1 MPASPDQKLWART
14 RQAVHAQVARTAMS
28 LFLER
33 GFEAT
38 TIDDIAA
45 AAGISRRSFFRYFG
59 TKEDIVLGDL
69 AAHGEAI
76 RKELEARPAAEDAW
90 TALLNALRHS
100 PRPGQDDGTTLEIS
114 KMLYNTPSLRARS
127 LEKHLQWQT
136 LLTPDIRRRLG
147 VAPDDE
153 HDLRA
158 EAIVACVLTCLD
170 VAGEA
175 WTRGNG
181 TTPLEDL
188 VLAAVA
194 AVRGNAAATEEGVAA
209 ARPRKTSEG

>member
-1 MPASPDQKLWART
+1 MPTTPDQKLWART
-14 RQAVHAQVARTAMS
+14 RQAVHAEVARTAMS

-69 AAHGEAI
+69 AARGELI
-76 RKELEARPAAEDAW
+76 RKELEARPATEDAW
-90 TALLNALRHS
+90 TALLNALRHT
-100 PRPGQDDGTTLEIS
+100 PRPGQDDATTLQIS
-114 KMLYNTPSLRARS
+114 KMLYGTPSLRARS
-127 LEKHLQWQT
+127 LEKHLQWQA
-136 LLTPDIRRRLG
+136 LLTPEIRRRLG

-158 EAIVACVLTCLD
+158 DAIVACVLTCLD

-175 WTRGNG
+175 WTRSDGSQS
-181 TTPLEDL
+181 LEDL
-188 VLAAVA
+188 VLMAVA
-194 AVRGNAAATEEGVAA
+194 AVRGSAADT
-209 ARPRKTSEG
+209 

>member
-1 MPASPDQKLWART
+1 MPDPIEDKLWART
-14 RQAVHAQVARTAMS
+14 RQAVHAEVARIAME

-69 AAHGEAI
+69 AAQGERI
-76 RKELEARPAAEDAW
+76 RERLLARPDHEDAW
-90 TALLNALRHS
+90 TALLNALRDA
-100 PRPGQDDGTTLEIS
+100 PRPGRDEATTLKIS
-114 KMLYNTPSLRARS
+114 KMLYGTPSLRARS
-127 LEKHLQWQT
+127 IEKHLHWQE
-136 LLTPDIRRRLG
+136 LLTPEIRRRLG
-147 VAPDDE
+147 RAPGDE

-158 EAIVACVLTCLD
+158 AAIVACVLACLD

-175 WTRGNG
+175 WTRSDGAE
-181 TTPLEDL
+181 PLEEL
-188 VLAAVA
+188 VLAAVT
-194 AVRGNAAATEEGVAA
+194 AVRQSTPGT
-209 ARPRKTSEG
+209 

>member
-1 MPASPDQKLWART
+1 VPAAADQKLWTRT
-14 RQAVHAQVARTAMS
+14 RQAVLAEITQTAMT

-69 AAHGEAI
+69 TAQGELI
-76 RKELEARPAAEDAW
+76 REELEARPAVEDAW
-90 TALLNALRHS
+90 TALLNALAAA
-100 PRPGQDDGTTLEIS
+100 PRLGQDEPTMLKVS
-114 KMLYNTPSLRARS
+114 KMLYETPSLRARS
-127 LEKHLQWQT
+127 IEKHFHWQA
-136 LLTPDIRRRLG
+136 LFTPEIRRRLG
-147 VAPDDE
+147 TAPGDD

-158 EAIVACVLTCLD
+158 DAIVACVLTCLD

-175 WTRGNG
+175 WTRGDG
-181 TTPLEDL
+181 RGSLPDL

-194 AVRGNAAATEEGVAA
+194 AVRGVA
-209 ARPRKTSEG
+209 G

>member
-1 MPASPDQKLWART
+1 MSATPDQKLWART
-14 RQAVHAQVARTAMS
+14 RQAVHAEVARTAMG

-69 AAHGEAI
+69 AAQGELI
-76 RKELEARPAAEDAW
+76 RKELEARPATEDAW
-90 TALLNALRHS
+90 TALLNALRHA
-100 PRPGQDDGTTLEIS
+100 PRPGQDDATTLKIS
-114 KMLYNTPSLRARS
+114 KMLYGTPSLRARS
-127 LEKHLQWQT
+127 LEKHLQWQA

-158 EAIVACVLTCLD
+158 DAIVACVLTCLD

-175 WTRGNG
+175 WTRSDG
-181 TTPLEDL
+181 TTPLDDL

-194 AVRGNAAATEEGVAA
+194 AVRGSAAAY
-209 ARPRKTSEG
+209 

>member
-1 MPASPDQKLWART
+1 MPASSDQKLWART
-14 RQAVHAQVARTAMS
+14 RQAVHAEVSRTAMG

-69 AAHGEAI
+69 AAQGELI
-76 RKELEARPAAEDAW
+76 REELRARPDTEDAW
-90 TALLNALRHS
+90 TALLNALRNTR
-100 PRPGQDDGTTLEIS
+100 RPDQDDATMLKIS
-114 KMLYNTPSLRARS
+114 KMLYDTPSLRARS
-127 LEKHLQWQT
+127 HEKHLRWQA

-147 VAPDDE
+147 IAPDDE

-170 VAGEA
+170 VAGEV

-181 TTPLEDL
+181 TQPLEDL
-188 VLAAVA
+188 VVAAVA
-194 AVRGNAAATEEGVAA
+194 AVRGTTATA
-209 ARPRKTSEG
+209 

>member
-1 MPASPDQKLWART
+1 MATSDDQKLWTRT
-14 RQAVHAQVARTAMS
+14 RQAVYAEITQTAME

-38 TIDDIAA
+38 TIDDIAV

-69 AAHGEAI
+69 AAQGELI

-90 TALLNALRHS
+90 TALLNALRYA
-100 PRPGQDDGTTLEIS
+100 PRLGQDDATMLKIS
-114 KMLYNTPSLRARS
+114 KMLYGTSSLRARS
-127 LEKHLQWQT
+127 IEKHFQWQA
-136 LLTPDIRRRLG
+136 LFTPEIRRRLG
-147 VAPDDE
+147 IAPDDE

-158 EAIVACVLTCLD
+158 DAIVACILTCLD

-175 WTRGNG
+175 WTRGDG
-181 TTPLEDL
+181 RQSLEEL
-188 VLAAVA
+188 VASAVT
-194 AVRGNAAATEEGVAA
+194 AVRGSTPYA
-209 ARPRKTSEG
+209 